1 MDSENFKRFDRLVA
15 IFIQLQSKRVVKAQE
30 LADRFQ
36 VSLRTIYRDI
46 KALEISG
53 VPIYSEAGV
62 GYSLIESYRLPPLSL
77 NKEEATSLV
86 AAEKLMQ
93 KFSDKSIRDYFSSA
107 MYKIKTALKTVDKE
121 WVSSIES
128 QVVMQPLQIK
138 FSEKAPHALATLFE
152 SIARKTQVE
161 LLYRAL
167 DAPEAIRRF
176 IEPVGVFHQHHS
188 WHVIGFCHLRKDYRQ
203 FRTDR
208 IEEIKNTELPFE
220 RKHQPLDFYLTPKE
234 QQPVTKVQLAVEK
247 DMARYLQWDRNFY
260 GFISEER
267 HADKVIMNFEVRG
280 VEEAFV
286 RWFLMFADKATIL
299 EPSTLKEKARLL
311 LTKHLAKI
319 NEEGKALQIKDDC

>member
-15 IFIQLQSKRVVKAQE
+15 IFIQLQSKRIVKAQE

-46 KALEISG
+46 KALELSG

-62 GYSLIESYRLPPLSL
+62 GYSLIDSYRLPPLSL

-93 KFSDKSIRDYFSSA
+93 KFGDKTIHEHFSSA

-167 DAPEAIRRF
+167 DATQATRRL

-188 WHVIGFCHLRKDYRQ
+188 WHVIGFCHLRNDYRQ

-220 RKHQPLDFYLTPKE
+220 RKHQPLDFYLVQKD
-234 QQPVTKVQLAVEK
+234 QPTTTSVRIAVEK
-247 DMARYLQWDRNFY
+247 DMAKYLQWDRNFY
-260 GFISEER
+260 GFVSEER
-267 HADKVIMNFEVRG
+267 FSDKVIMNFEVRDTD
-280 VEEAFV
+280 EAFS

-299 EPSTLKEKARLL
+299 EPSSLKIKVQRL
-311 LTKHLAKI
+311 LTKQLARI
-319 NEEGKALQIKDDC
+319 NEENKTPQ